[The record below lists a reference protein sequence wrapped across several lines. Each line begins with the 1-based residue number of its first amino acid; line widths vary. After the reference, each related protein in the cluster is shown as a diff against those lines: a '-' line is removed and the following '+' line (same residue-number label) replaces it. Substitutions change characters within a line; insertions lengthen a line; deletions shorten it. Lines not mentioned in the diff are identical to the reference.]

1 MLYYFNIPM
10 VSSTITSGQV
20 NADGFACLH
29 CGVFV
34 PFIPTMGTAHRNHC
48 RACLWSRH
56 VDTAVSGDRK
66 SQCGSGMA
74 PVAITLKITGA
85 DKFTG
90 ETKYGDVMLVHQC
103 VACGAIAINRIA
115 ADDAEPAI
123 LKVFE
128 NSLRLAPDVRNTLT
142 AQKIKLLGEAQR
154 SLLTER
160 LFGKPLQ

>member
-1 MLYYFNIPM
+1 
-10 VSSTITSGQV
+10 
-20 NADGFACLH
+20 
-29 CGVFV
+29 
-34 PFIPTMGTAHRNHC
+34 
-48 RACLWSRH
+48 
-56 VDTAVSGDRK
+56 
-66 SQCGSGMA
+66 MA
-74 PVAITLKITGA
+74 PIGITLKISGA

-103 VACGAIAINRIA
+103 VTCGAVAINRIA

-142 AQKIKLLGEAQR
+142 APKIKLLGEAQR
-154 SLLTER
+154 QLITER